1 MGPLRTPLLSILM
14 LALAGCSPR
23 GGTRGPVLHY
33 ETRTLSR
40 SFGACDTA
48 GTPCVSI
55 RFSYPA
61 ILNVG
66 AAAGAESVGTYVRTE
81 MFTSLED
88 AGRTLS
94 FDSIAS
100 DLIDQYTS
108 LRAEF
113 ADYSLP
119 WTLERL
125 CTVPVDTSGVISI
138 RFEETSFLG
147 GAHGL
152 RIVRLASFDTYSGKR
167 LSCEDFF
174 GPGYESAFARIVEQ
188 EFRMARSIPD
198 SQSLADA
205 GFWIEEGKFEP
216 TENVA
221 IGRGALVLY
230 YNPYEIAPYVMGPT
244 EVRIPFA
251 HLNGIV
257 RRGGP
262 LWKIERGEDQSSR

>member
-1 MGPLRTPLLSILM
+1 MGPWRTPLLPFLI

-23 GGTRGPVLHY
+23 GETRGPVLRY

-48 GTPCVSI
+48 GTPCVSL

-61 ILNVG
+61 ILSVG
-66 AAAGAESVGTYVRTE
+66 AGAGADSVGTYIRTE

-88 AGRTLS
+88 AGRTLT

-100 DLIDQYTS
+100 DLIDQYVN

-113 ADYSLP
+113 AGYSLP

-125 CTVPVDTSGVISI
+125 CTVLVDTSGVISI

-167 LSCEDFF
+167 LSYGDFF
-174 GPGYESAFARIVEQ
+174 RPGYESAFARIVEQ
-188 EFRMARSIPD
+188 EFRTARSIPD

-221 IGRGALVLY
+221 IGRGALILY

-251 HLNGIV
+251 DVNGIV

-262 LWKIERGEDQSSR
+262 LWELKGEEEQ